1 MRQPAWYERFGRLG
15 RKLSLWERHYERALY
30 YYEKGKY
37 DMAIADLD
45 EAILLAPKNGEL
57 YAARGLALLGE
68 NRPAEAE
75 DDFSTALA
83 LDPTQWLA
91 YYGRGM
97 QAYEEGDDRRAID
110 AFSRAQRLAPQR
122 PEIYCWR
129 AMALQRSGQRDEALE
144 DLKLAH
150 TLFPA
155 DDKRRKQVARW
166 LAALET
172 ASPTPT
178 EEPAAQDNL
187 PHQK

>member
-1 MRQPAWYERFGRLG
+1 MSQHAWYGRFGRLS
-15 RKLSLWERHYERALY
+15 RQLSVAERHYERALY

-37 DMAIADLD
+37 DLAIADLD

-68 NRPAEAE
+68 KRPAEAE
-75 DDFSTALA
+75 DDFSTALD

-97 QAYEEGDDRRAID
+97 RAYEGGDDRRAID

-129 AMALQRSGQRDEALE
+129 AMALQRTGQRDEALE
-144 DLKLAH
+144 DLKLAL
-150 TLFPA
+150 TLFPV
-155 DDKRRKQVARW
+155 DDKRRKQAVGW
-166 LAALET
+166 LSMLET
-172 ASPTPT
+172 TAPKPTK
-178 EEPAAQDNL
+178 EPA
-187 PHQK
+187 